1 MDYYG
6 LLRLWITMDYYGL
19 YTMDYYGFILIT
31 MDYYG
36 LFPPLLSTTAG
47 FDHRAGRDRWD
58 HHDDVR
64 ADRVLVP
71 GTARS
76 GPTRA
81 GLVPGLVY
89 YIYMI
94 YVYLYMCIYV
104 YLYIYISVDMY
115 ICMSVYMYI
124 CRYVDMYICIQYMYL
139 VN

>member
-6 LLRLWITMDYYGL
+6 LLWIIYYGL
-19 YTMDYYGFILIT
+19 LWITMDYYGFILIT

-104 YLYIYISVDMY
+104 YLYICISVDMY

>member
-1 MDYYG
+1 
-6 LLRLWITMDYYGL
+6 MDYYGL

-89 YIYMI
+89 YIYI
-94 YVYLYMCIYV
+94 YDICISVYVYICISV
-104 YLYIYISVDMY
+104 YL
-115 ICMSVYMYI
+115 YI
-124 CRYVDMYICIQYMYL
+124 CRYVYMY
-139 VN
+139 VCIYVYM